1 MKTIKNGGDTFKQV
15 KTIPSGYQV
24 WNIPSIGE
32 GCVPLY
38 VPAGENKVD
47 VTSLRYLQLT
57 EKEAKILHNA
67 AGYGLHSLADVR
79 KALAS
84 KRKGPTTERRKR
96 LAEPALPIFEK
107 YTKEA

>member
-1 MKTIKNGGDTFKQV
+1 MKTIKDERHTFKEV
-15 KTIPSGYQV
+15 KYIQGNYRV

-67 AGYGLHSLADVR
+67 ASYGMRTLADVR
-79 KALAS
+79 KALRS

>member
-1 MKTIKNGGDTFKQV
+1 MKTIKDEKHVFKQV
-15 KTIPSGYQV
+15 KTIPSGYRV

-38 VPAGENKVD
+38 LPLDEISVD
-47 VTSLRYLQLT
+47 PDTLCYIQMT
-57 EKEAKILHNA
+57 KEEATILHNA
-67 AGYGLHSLADVR
+67 ASYGIRTLADVR

-96 LAEPALPIFEK
+96 LAQPALPIFEK